1 MVVISQTGDLT
12 KYCVFIT
19 AINRRKEVKIEEPSP
34 LQLTIL
40 PDYHGAI
47 PQPPLYKHCGGQ
59 LLDRGAVVKLV
70 YQENGDEQ
78 FGFIGSISSG
88 CLGVTPG
95 PAAQ

>member
-1 MVVISQTGDLT
+1 MSSAQLPRPRRNIN
-12 KYCVFIT
+12 CVYSIT
-19 AINRRKEVKIEEPSP
+19 VFEVKIEEPSP

-70 YQENGDEQ
+70 Y
-78 FGFIGSISSG
+78 
-88 CLGVTPG
+88 
-95 PAAQ
+95 